1 MAILYFPDVYS
12 EEEHPQLYDLHSVGD
27 LEDDMELTIANVK
40 LMKKGETATVYR
52 ASVDG
57 VAYLPEGAAPPPM
70 DIVCKDLQGIAIP
83 RYVGLFQGEMEDG
96 RCACLVRE
104 YCGERLRKPLCGTKW
119 DFRGEVVNLLRQIH
133 DKGVEHGNFSEENI
147 VIDVE
152 GRPFLIDFS
161 EAEKH
166 ECEATMP
173 ITIDDIQPMLKDFGC
188 RELFNAAVLA
198 EVWLPGKILFMG
210 FYVPTQFAQSPE
222 MLATCAPEGVS
233 PDEALKAGQEYYDM
247 FRSTFEKRRRYEY
260 YTW

>member
-1 MAILYFPDVYS
+1 
-12 EEEHPQLYDLHSVGD
+12 
-27 LEDDMELTIANVK
+27 
-40 LMKKGETATVYR
+40 
-52 ASVDG
+52 
-57 VAYLPEGAAPPPM
+57 PEGAAPPPM
-70 DIVCKDLQGIAIP
+70 DIVCKVGFGKRSRNSLQAEANIYIHLKDLQGIAIP

-119 DFRGEVVNLLRQIH
+119 DFRCEVVNLLRQIH

-198 EVWLPGKILFMG
+198 EVWLPGTSSFHNLHYAHARLNSSQVKFSSWGSMCLHNSHSRQRCLQRVLPKVFLLTRRSRPDRSIMICSVQL
-210 FYVPTQFAQSPE
+210 SRR
-222 MLATCAPEGVS
+222 EG
-233 PDEALKAGQEYYDM
+233 GM
-247 FRSTFEKRRRYEY
+247 STIRGDGISCNPN
-260 YTW
+260 